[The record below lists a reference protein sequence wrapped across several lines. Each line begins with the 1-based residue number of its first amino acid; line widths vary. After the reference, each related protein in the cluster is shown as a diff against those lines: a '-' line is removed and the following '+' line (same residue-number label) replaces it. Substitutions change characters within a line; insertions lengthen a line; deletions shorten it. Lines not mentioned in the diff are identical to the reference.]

1 MTAKVKNLMN
11 ELVKRETLEQG
22 GDDAYNALDDK
33 NTWFARRY
41 IRDKNKII
49 DRIQNMLILGIM
61 TILHS
66 LLKQRKKLFDC
77 SEDWTTGVINMVSV

>member
-41 IRDKNKII
+41 IRDKERII
-49 DRIQNMLILGIM
+49 DRIQNMLIIGIV
-61 TILHS
+61 TTS
-66 LLKQRKKLFDC
+66 LSSLKQRKKLFGC
-77 SEDWTTGVINMVSV
+77 SEDWTTGVTNMVSV